1 METIRKVVYVGS
13 DRQLEISLPD
23 TVEPG
28 LVEVV
33 VVVQSLPPPTEVS
46 REGEEALDLFG
57 FLPKRI
63 DPLEFQQALRA
74 EWGQGKRILF

>member
-33 VVVQSLPPPTEVS
+33 LVVQSLPRVTEVS
-46 REGEEALDLFG
+46 QEGEETLDLFG
-57 FLPKRI
+57 FLPKRV

-74 EWGQGKRILF
+74 EWDE

>member
-1 METIRKVVYVGS
+1 METIRKVVSVGS
-13 DRQLEISLPD
+13 DRQLEIRLPD

-33 VVVQSLPPPTEVS
+33 VVLQSLPPRTEVS
-46 REGEEALDLFG
+46 PEEDEALDLFG

-74 EWGQGKRILF
+74 EWDD

>member
-1 METIRKVVYVGS
+1 METIRKVVYIGS

-33 VVVQSLPPPTEVS
+33 VVVQSLPPITEVS
-46 REGEEALDLFG
+46 QEKEEVLDLFG
-57 FLPKRI
+57 FLRKRI
-63 DPLEFQQALRA
+63 YP
-74 EWGQGKRILF
+74 

>member
-1 METIRKVVYVGS
+1 METIRKVVSVGS
-13 DRQLEISLPD
+13 DRQLEIRLPD

-33 VVVQSLPPPTEVS
+33 VVLQSLPPLTEVLP
-46 REGEEALDLFG
+46 EEDETLDLFG
-57 FLPKRI
+57 FLQKRI

-74 EWGQGKRILF
+74 EWDD

>member
-13 DRQLEISLPD
+13 DRKLEISLPD
-23 TVEPG
+23 TVEPC

-33 VVVQSLPPPTEVS
+33 VVVQSLPPVTKIS
-46 REGEEALDLFG
+46 QEGEETLDFFG

-63 DPLEFQQALRA
+63 DTLEFQQGLRA
-74 EWGQGKRILF
+74 EWHD

>member
-1 METIRKVVYVGS
+1 METIRKVVSVGS
-13 DRQLEISLPD
+13 DRQLKVPLPD

-28 LVEVV
+28 LLEVV
-33 VVVQSLPPPTEVS
+33 VVVQSLPPLRSVS
-46 REGEEALDLFG
+46 PEEDEALDLFG

-74 EWGQGKRILF
+74 EWDD

>member
-33 VVVQSLPPPTEVS
+33 LVVQSLQPVTKIS
-46 REGEEALDLFG
+46 QQGEETLDLFG

-74 EWGQGKRILF
+74 EWND